1 LSIINIKLIF
11 DKNNLTAFVHS
22 NFKLSA
28 SGEELMLS
36 NSTGVVFDSVTFGAQ
51 NGDVASARCANG
63 TGNFTPLYPTFNSW
77 NCISG
82 ISENETESRDLL
94 IYPNPA
100 KDNITIEYP
109 SDEKENYIRIY
120 NSLGEILID
129 MISSKNQENID
140 LSQLKSGVY
149 LINVNKKFFKQLVIV
164 K

>member
-63 TGNFTPLYPTFNSW
+63 KGPFTSLYPTFNSW
-77 NCISG
+77 NCITG
-82 ISENETESRDLL
+82 ISESDSKSTEILV
-94 IYPNPA
+94 YPNPA
-100 KDNITIEYP
+100 KDNIIIHFP
-109 SDEKENYIRIY
+109 SDENSIRIY
-120 NSLGEILID
+120 NSLGELLID
-129 MISSKNQENID
+129 EASNSNPVNIGVTH
-140 LSQLKSGVY
+140 LNSGVY
-149 LINVNKKFFKQLVIV
+149 FININQKLIKQLVIV